1 MKRKIFKKIFGFA
14 VAIAVLAAGSLI
26 VAYNLFYGSAVEK
39 DYSIFVSN
47 CVQYSDFTAEVKKN
61 INSSL
66 KNRAF
71 DIYAAH
77 LNLESRLKAGHYVI
91 KRGQSV
97 ISIVRMFVLGEQTP
111 VRLVIGGARTLP
123 QLAGRISK
131 QIMADSTALLTALRN
146 KELKAKFGYKRD
158 SIIAMFIPN
167 TYQVYWTITP
177 EQLLERMSREY
188 NAFWNENRE
197 ALLATTKLTKYQA
210 MTLASIVYEETKNRA
225 EMPKI
230 AGVYINRL
238 RKGIKLQA
246 CPTVKYAM
254 GDFALTRIL
263 YKHLRYDSPFNTYRN
278 AGLPPA
284 PICIPSI
291 AAIDAVLN
299 YDKNNYLYFCAKP
312 EFDGTHNFARTLSEH
327 NANSRKYNEA
337 YKRLKKE
344 KNAGK

>member
-1 MKRKIFKKIFGFA
+1 MKRKIFKKIFGYG
-14 VAIAVLAAGSLI
+14 VALGALAAGILI
-26 VAYNLFYGSAVEK
+26 VAYNSFYGGAVEK
-39 DYSIFVSN
+39 DYSIFVGN
-47 CVQYSDFTAEVKKN
+47 DVQYPDFTAEVKKN

-66 KNRAF
+66 KCRAF
-71 DIYAAH
+71 DYYALH
-77 LNLESRLKAGHYVI
+77 LNLDTRLKAGHYTL
-91 KRGQSV
+91 KQGQSV
-97 ISIVRMFVLGEQTP
+97 ISIIRMFVLGEQTP
-111 VRLVIGGARTLP
+111 VNLVVGQARTLP
-123 QLAGRISK
+123 QLAGRLSN
-131 QIMADSTALLTALRN
+131 QIMADSTALLSALRN
-146 KELKAKFGYKRD
+146 SKLKAKYGYKKD
-158 SIIAMFIPN
+158 SIIAMFVPN

-177 EQLLERMSREY
+177 EQLLERMNREY
-188 NAFWNENRE
+188 NAFWNEDRE
-197 ALLATTKLTKYQA
+197 AKLVTTKLTKYQA
-210 MTLASIVYEETKNRA
+210 MTLASIVYEETKNRG

-312 EFDGTHNFARTLSEH
+312 EFDGTHNFARTLREH

-337 YKRLKKE
+337 LKRLKK
-344 KNAGK
+344 